1 MTRERSDIAARV
13 RRRVREATQW
23 YVEQE
28 SGRRLSAAKRRQWD
42 RWSADPDNKTEYDE
56 LCLLRAQFRSLPRPP
71 RPTEQELKEDSI
83 QVADGPAAKSVGD
96 TTVVKFPER
105 ARLRSKFNRASVSAG
120 AAVLVFAGAVSI
132 MIDYGYWPFRWHSE
146 LWQTYSTTPAQQ
158 RDFTLP
164 DGSVVTLGG
173 DTVLRARVPDRS
185 RAVFLDRG
193 EALFRV
199 KRNAQ
204 QPFTVHAQ
212 NGTIEALGTVFDV
225 RNYSNR
231 VQVTVAEGQVEVV
244 SRTSKVRDIPI
255 VSTVDSWFSHAE
267 KSASVRVKQ
276 GQRVSYRMDGSASE
290 PQATDPGL
298 ASDWTRGFITYNGK
312 PLREIIED
320 VQRYYSRPIVLDETV
335 ANLNYTGTFLQKS
348 ADGWLRSLQ
357 RISPV
362 EVVDQGDNI
371 VIRAR
376 SSPRQ

>member
-1 MTRERSDIAARV
+1 MTRERSDRATRV
-13 RRRVREATQW
+13 RRVREATQW

-28 SGRRLSAAKRRQWD
+28 SGRTLSAAKRRQWD
-42 RWSADPDNKTEYDE
+42 RWSADPDNKTEYDR
-56 LCLLRAQFRSLPRPP
+56 LCLLRAQLRSLPCPP

-83 QVADGPAAKSVGD
+83 QVADGAATKWVDD

-105 ARLRSKFNRASVSAG
+105 ARLRSKFNRVSVSPG
-120 AAVLVFAGAVSI
+120 TAVLAFAVVFTLIA
-132 MIDYGYWPFRWHSE
+132 YRYWLFR
-146 LWQTYSTTPAQQ
+146 WQTYSTTPAQQ
-158 RDFTLP
+158 RVFTLP
-164 DGSVVTLGG
+164 DGSIVTLGG
-173 DTVLRARVPDRS
+173 DTVLRARVADRS

-193 EALFRV
+193 EALFQV

-204 QPFTVHAQ
+204 QPFTVHAR

-225 RNYSNR
+225 HNYSNR
-231 VQVTVAEGQVEVV
+231 VQVTVAEGLVEVV

-255 VSTVDSWFSHAE
+255 VSTVDSWFSNTE
-267 KSASVRVKQ
+267 RSASVRVEQ

-290 PQATDPGL
+290 PQATDPRL